1 MTDKILTRLNRSIF
15 GHPDRLSGSVL
26 MVVAAVALVDAYNLP
41 FGSLRHPDSGFFPKS
56 LSVLLFVFALAIV
69 VSSFLKN
76 VEPAEFS
83 SRSWLVAIAAAAFIA
98 YALVLPVAGFVLSTI
113 AIMLLVMRGLG
124 GMKWT
129 QAVLIAV
136 LSVGLSY
143 AGFLQLGVPLPR
155 GPLPF

>member
-1 MTDKILTRLNRSIF
+1 
-15 GHPDRLSGSVL
+15 
-26 MVVAAVALVDAYNLP
+26 
-41 FGSLRHPDSGFFPKS
+41 
-56 LSVLLFVFALAIV
+56 
-69 VSSFLKN
+69 
-76 VEPAEFS
+76 
-83 SRSWLVAIAAAAFIA
+83 
-98 YALVLPVAGFVLSTI
+98 LPVAGFVLSTI